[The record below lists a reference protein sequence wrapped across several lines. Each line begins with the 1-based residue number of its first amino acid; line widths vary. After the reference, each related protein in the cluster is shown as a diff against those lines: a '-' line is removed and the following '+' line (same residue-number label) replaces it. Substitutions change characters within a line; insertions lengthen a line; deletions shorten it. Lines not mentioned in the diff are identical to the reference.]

1 MSVLGMSFDNVAVI
15 WDIKTRQSID
25 QLLSCDL

>member
-1 MSVLGMSFDNVAVI
+1 MSVVGMNFDNVAVI

-25 QLLSCDL
+25 QLLTCDV